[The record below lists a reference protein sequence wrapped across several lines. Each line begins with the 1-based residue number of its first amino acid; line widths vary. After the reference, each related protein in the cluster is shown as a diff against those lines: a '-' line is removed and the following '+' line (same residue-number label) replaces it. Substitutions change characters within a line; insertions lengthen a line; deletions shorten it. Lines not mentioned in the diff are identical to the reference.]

1 MGMNNEMTN
10 YTELIVDKK
19 VSGLYLLR
27 RILMWVAYVAL
38 LPLIVAVCCI
48 IWPNAS
54 GYFIGGF
61 LIVGVILYYCF
72 LLPKIIY
79 PGTYRYVQIA
89 YEYRIKGGNIE
100 FNTVYGRKTRK
111 PLVPAMLVSSYET
124 FAPYKGEYKAA
135 ADDKSL
141 RRYEACEYLEHPDNY
156 YGIFTNEK
164 GERSVVIFQ
173 CSNAALKILKF
184 LNRNTVDSGETLSL

>member
-10 YTELIVDKK
+10 YTEFIVDKK
-19 VSGLYLLR
+19 VGGVYLLC
-27 RILMWVAYVAL
+27 RILMWMAYVAL
-38 LPLIVAVCCI
+38 LPLIVVLGCI
-48 IWPNAS
+48 LWPAAS

-61 LIVGVILYYCF
+61 LIVGVLLYYCF

-100 FNTVYGRKTRK
+100 FNKVFGRKTRRAIVA
-111 PLVPAMLVSSYET
+111 PMLVSSLEAV
-124 FAPYKGEYKAA
+124 APYKGEYKAA

-141 RRYEACEYLEHPDNY
+141 RRYVAVASMDHPDNY
-156 YGIFTNEK
+156 YAIFTNEK
-164 GERSVVIFQ
+164 GERSVIFFQ
-173 CSNAALKILKF
+173 CTNAALKILKF
-184 LNRNTVDSGETLSL
+184 LNRATVDSGETFSA